1 MRLSFPVLTLLS
13 FANLADARMPK
24 QYTIEQFLTTVS
36 VRGTSFSPDEKSVL
50 LSSNQTGVY
59 NAYSVSTADGGLKP
73 LTNSKESSYGISY
86 FPKDNRILFS
96 RDAGG
101 DENSHIF
108 LRDLDGTERD
118 LTPGAK
124 VKAQFVGWTK
134 DKSAFR
140 YLNNA
145 RDPKHF
151 DLYRMNIA
159 DFKSSMT
166 YEDKAGYAFN
176 GVSDDGNHLAF
187 VRSKTTSDTDIFIY
201 DGKSKEMKLITAH
214 QGQAANSPESF
225 DPQSRYLYYTS
236 NEAGE
241 FTSLERYE
249 LATGRKEHV
258 EKSNWDVS
266 FCYFS
271 ENGKYRVVGTNED
284 ARTRVKIYVEATGQ
298 QVTLPSLGEGDISGI
313 QISRSEN
320 KMAFYFAGARSPANL
335 YVYDFGSKQAKRLT
349 DTLNP
354 AIDPAELVES
364 QVIRYQSF
372 DNLSIPGILYKP
384 HQASPDAKVPAIVFV
399 HGGPGGQARV
409 GYSSLIQYL
418 VNHGYTVLDVNNR
431 GSSGYGKTFFM
442 ADDRKHGREPLWDC
456 IEAKKYLS
464 ALGYVDPAKIGIM
477 GGSYGGYMTLAALTL
492 KPKEFKVGVD
502 LFGVANWIRTLESI
516 PPYWES
522 EREALY
528 KEIGDPKKDRDM
540 LMTISPLFN
549 ADKIERPLMVLQGA
563 NDPRVLKVESDEMVA
578 AVKKK
583 GGTVEYIVFPDEGHG
598 FSKKKNQI
606 EGYGAV
612 LAFLD
617 KYLKGAS

>member
-1 MRLSFPVLTLLS
+1 MRLILPVLILLT
-13 FANLADARMPK
+13 FAPGANARMPK

-36 VRGTSFSPDEKSVL
+36 VRGASFSPDEKSIL
-50 LSSNQTGVY
+50 LTGNQTGVY
-59 NAYSVSTADGGLKP
+59 NAYTVSTSGGELKP
-73 LTNSKESSYGISY
+73 LTASKESSFGISY
-86 FPKDNRILFS
+86 FPKDDRILFC

-108 LRDLDGTERD
+108 LRNPDGTERD

-124 VKAQFVGWTK
+124 TKAQFVGWTK

-140 YLNNA
+140 YLTNA

-151 DLYRMNIA
+151 DLYRMGLA
-159 DFKSSMT
+159 DFT
-166 YEDKAGYAFN
+166 PALIYEDKGNYAFSK
-176 GVSDDGNHLAF
+176 VSEDGKYLAF
-187 VRSKTTSDTDIFIY
+187 QEIKTTADTNIY
-201 DGKSKEMKLITAH
+201 LYNAASKGMKLITAH
-214 QGQAANSPESF
+214 QGQAANNAEAF

-236 NEAGE
+236 NEVGE

-249 LATGRKEHV
+249 LATGKKEHV

-284 ARTRVKIYVEATGQ
+284 ARTRVKIYVEGTGR
-298 QVTLPSLGEGDISGI
+298 QVALPALGEGDINGI
-313 QISRSEN
+313 QISPSEN

-335 YVYDFGSKQAKRLT
+335 YVYDFGSKQATKLT

-354 AIDPAELVES
+354 AIDPNELVES
-364 QVIRYQSF
+364 EVIRYQSF
-372 DNLSIPGILYKP
+372 DKLSIPAILYKP
-384 HQASPDAKVPAIVFV
+384 QQASAGTKTPAIVLV

-409 GYSSLIQYL
+409 GYSSLTQYL
-418 VNHGYTVLDVNNR
+418 VNHGYVVLDVNNR
-431 GSSGYGKTFFM
+431 GSSGYGKTFFT
-442 ADDRKHGREPLWDC
+442 ADDRRHGREPLWDC

-464 ALGYVDPAKIGIM
+464 ALGYVDPEKIGIM

-502 LFGVANWIRTLESI
+502 LFGVSNWVRTLESI

-583 GGTVEYIVFPDEGHG
+583 GVTVEYIVFADEGHG
-598 FSKKKNQI
+598 FTKKKNQI

-612 LAFLD
+612 LRFLD
-617 KYLKGAS
+617 TYLKGA

>member
-1 MRLSFPVLTLLS
+1 MLTLRFPLLLV
-13 FANLADARMPK
+13 LAATSYARMPK
-24 QYTIEQFLTTVS
+24 QYTIEQFLDTVS
-36 VRGTSFSPDEKSVL
+36 VRGASFSPDEKTVL
-50 LSSNQTGVY
+50 FTSNKTGVY
-59 NAYSVSTADGGLKP
+59 NAYSVPVTGGDPKP
-73 LTNSKESSYGISY
+73 LTSSKESTFSVSY
-86 FPKDNRILFS
+86 FPKDERILFS

-101 DENSHIF
+101 NENSHLF
-108 LRDLDGTERD
+108 VRNPEGTERD

-124 VKAQFVGWTK
+124 TKAQFVGWTK
-134 DKSAFR
+134 EKTAFR
-140 YLNNA
+140 YLTNG
-145 RDPKHF
+145 RDPRYF
-151 DLYRMNIA
+151 DLYQMNAATFEPSLI
-159 DFKSSMT
+159 
-166 YEDKAGYAFN
+166 YEDKTGYAF
-176 GVSDDGNHLAF
+176 GGISDDAKYIAF
-187 VRSKTTSDTDIFIY
+187 VRPKTTTDTDIFLY
-201 DGKSKEMKLITAH
+201 STASKDMKLMTPH
-214 QGQAANSPESF
+214 QGQVTNNPQAF
-225 DPQSRYLYYTS
+225 DPQSRFLYYTS
-236 NEAGE
+236 NEASE

-249 LATGRKEHV
+249 LATGKREHV
-258 EKSNWDVS
+258 EKSNWDVA
-266 FCYFS
+266 FCGFS

-284 ARTRVKIYVEATGQ
+284 ARTRIRVYVEGTGQ
-298 QVTLPSLGEGDISGI
+298 QVALPSLGEGEITSV

-320 KMAFYFAGARSPANL
+320 KMAFYFSGSRSPANL
-335 YVYDFGSKQAKRLT
+335 YIYDFGSKQTAKLT

-354 AIDPAELVES
+354 AIDPADLVES
-364 QVIRYQSF
+364 QTIRYPSF
-372 DNLSIPGILYKP
+372 DGLDIPAILYKP
-384 HQASPDAKVPAIVFV
+384 QQASSETKAPAIVLV

-409 GYSSLIQYL
+409 GYASMTQYL
-418 VNHGYTVLDVNNR
+418 VNHGYVVLDVNNR

-456 IEAKKYLS
+456 IEAKKYLIG
-464 ALGYVDPAKIGIM
+464 LGYVNPDKIGIM

-528 KEIGDPKKDRDM
+528 REIGDPKKDRDM

-583 GGTVEYIVFPDEGHG
+583 GVAVEYIVFPDEGHG
-598 FSKKKNQI
+598 FTKKANQI

-612 LAFLD
+612 LKFLD
-617 KYLKGAS
+617 KYLKGATA

>member
-1 MRLSFPVLTLLS
+1 MRLLIPVLTLLT
-13 FANLADARMPK
+13 FAPGANARMPK

-36 VRGTSFSPDEKSVL
+36 VRGASFSPDEKSIL
-50 LSSNQTGVY
+50 LTSNQTGVY
-59 NAYSVSTADGGLKP
+59 NAYTVSITGGELKP
-73 LTNSKESSYGISY
+73 LTASKESSFAISY
-86 FPKDNRILFS
+86 FPKDELILFS

-108 LRDLDGTERD
+108 VRNLDGTERD

-124 VKAQFVGWTK
+124 TKAQFVGWTK

-140 YLNNA
+140 YLTNA

-159 DFKSSMT
+159 DFKST
-166 YEDKAGYAFN
+166 VIYEDKTNYVFSGI
-176 GVSDDGNHLAF
+176 SEDGKYLAF
-187 VRSKTTSDTDIFIY
+187 VRLKTTADSDIFLY
-201 DGKSKEMKLITAH
+201 DAASKEMKLLTAH
-214 QGQAANSPESF
+214 QGQVSNNPEAF

-236 NEAGE
+236 NESGE

-249 LATGRKEHV
+249 LATGKKEHV

-271 ENGKYRVVGTNED
+271 ENGKYRVVGMNED
-284 ARTRVKIYVEATGQ
+284 ARTRVKVYVEGTGR
-298 QVTLPSLGEGDISGI
+298 QVALPSLGEGDINGI
-313 QISRSEN
+313 QISPSEN

-335 YVYDFGSKQAKRLT
+335 YVYDFGSKKASKLT
-349 DTLNP
+349 NALNP

-364 QVIRYQSF
+364 EVIRYQSF
-372 DNLSIPGILYKP
+372 DKLSIPAILYKP
-384 HQASPDAKVPAIVFV
+384 QQASAETKVPAIVLV

-409 GYSSLIQYL
+409 GYSSLTQYL
-418 VNHGYTVLDVNNR
+418 VNHGYVVLDVNNR
-431 GSSGYGKTFFM
+431 GSSGYGKTFFT

-528 KEIGDPKKDRDM
+528 KEIGDPKTDRDM

-583 GGTVEYIVFPDEGHG
+583 GVTVEYIVFPDEGHG
-598 FSKKKNQI
+598 FTKKKNQI

-612 LAFLD
+612 LRFLD
-617 KYLKGAS
+617 TYLKGA